1 MTYPPPG
8 IRFVGCG
15 TANRPSGGPGKAPER
30 PRAVHST
37 PWVVCGRFGNAARI
51 VDRPIR
57 PRNRTKRPLGVQW
70 LDAQAR
76 VADCASEPTAPQEAR
91 TMAALENAPPR
102 PEDGRPRGGES
113 DPRQG
118 GDATSRAADAARL
131 EDGRARGGD

>member
-37 PWVVCGRFGNAARI
+37 PWVVCGRFSNAARI

-57 PRNRTKRPLGVQW
+57 LETGPNALSQLMRPAFVPDQALVIVGMELIRRGV
-70 LDAQAR
+70 L
-76 VADCASEPTAPQEAR
+76 
-91 TMAALENAPPR
+91 M
-102 PEDGRPRGGES
+102 PEGLAVVHRR
-113 DPRQG
+113 
-118 GDATSRAADAARL
+118 SRAGLAD
-131 EDGRARGGD
+131 